1 MTWKWR
7 VKDGNSKMEKQ
18 QLKSPTELLKN
29 LQISKRVTLQKMP
42 EGSLTAFRQKD
53 GSINFYFRY
62 SFDGKDHNEPIG
74 LYNSRINANTLEPI
88 EGNFSL
94 KAAIRTC
101 ESLSI
106 KQKSL
111 KIDHKSLQEERV
123 EKKVAKII
131 KKETE
136 EKAKKQ
142 TLDALLELYL
152 KTHLNEK
159 TKKQVTYCFKNIP
172 KYLLQE
178 QANKIGYKVFDS
190 VISEVSK
197 RSTAVGDKLRA
208 YLHAAYKQ
216 AIKPKSLMVK
226 KADFYDFDVEF
237 NPLTRVSSNYVYN
250 PKNTTPF
257 NLNDL
262 KDHFNHLKNQ
272 DTYKSACLRL
282 HVLFAGPRIAQLTRL
297 KREDVF
303 INPSDE
309 NYSYIVL
316 YDPKGSK
323 KIENNGRG
331 KPYYLP
337 MNKQIEKEV
346 KILLNNATAGD
357 FLFSADNGKTKIRT
371 DTLSEWGR
379 SLQKT
384 NSVNIPN
391 FQLKRVRS
399 ACTILMNNLGI
410 TRDLSNQIQ
419 SHGSLDVVDKH
430 YLFHDKNLQL
440 KIDALNKLF
449 FELNPPP
456 EHLKLVKEA
465 S

>member
-1 MTWKWR
+1 
-7 VKDGNSKMEKQ
+7 MEKQ
-18 QLKSPTELLKN
+18 QLKSPVEILKN
-29 LQISKRVTLQKMP
+29 LEINRRATLQKMP
-42 EGSLTAFRQKD
+42 IGSLIAYHQKN
-53 GSINFYFRY
+53 GAISFSFRY
-62 SFDGKDHNEPIG
+62 NFEGKDLNEPIG
-74 LYNSRINANTLEPI
+74 LYNPKINANSLEPI
-88 EGNFSL
+88 EGSYSI
-94 KAAIRTC
+94 KAAIRAC
-101 ESLSI
+101 ETLSI

-111 KIDHKSLQEERV
+111 KINHKSLQEERV
-123 EKKVAKII
+123 EKNVAKII

-142 TLDALLELYL
+142 TLGALLELYL

-172 KYLLQE
+172 EHLLNE
-178 QANKIGYKVFDS
+178 QANKISYKVFDS
-190 VISEVSK
+190 VISEVSE

-216 AIKPKSLMVK
+216 AIKPKSLAVK
-226 KADFYDFDVEF
+226 KADFYAFDVEF
-237 NPLTRVSSNYVYN
+237 NPLARVSSNYVYN

-262 KDHFNHLKNQ
+262 KEHYNHLKNQ

-297 KREDVF
+297 KKEDVF
-303 INPSDE
+303 ISPSDE

-331 KPYYLP
+331 KPCYLP

-346 KILLNNATAGD
+346 KTLLNNATSGD

-371 DTLSEWGR
+371 DTLSEWAR
-379 SLQKT
+379 RLQKT
-384 NSVNIPN
+384 NPVNISN

-410 TRDLSNQIQ
+410 VRDVSNQIQ

>member
-1 MTWKWR
+1 
-7 VKDGNSKMEKQ
+7 MEKQ
-18 QLKSPTELLKN
+18 QLKSPAELLKN

-111 KIDHKSLQEERV
+111 KINHKSLQEERV
-123 EKKVAKII
+123 EKNVAKII
-131 KKETE
+131 KKEIE

-142 TLDALLELYL
+142 TLGAMLELYL

-172 KYLLQE
+172 EYLLKE
-178 QANKIGYKVFDS
+178 QANEISYKIFDS

-197 RSTAVGDKLRA
+197 KSTAIGDKLRA
-208 YLHAAYKQ
+208 YLSAAYNQ
-216 AIKPKSLMVK
+216 SIKPTSLTVK
-226 KADFYDFDVEF
+226 KADFYAFDVEF
-237 NPLTRVSSNYVYN
+237 NPLVKVSSNYTYN
-250 PKNTTPF
+250 PENTTPF
-257 NLNDL
+257 NLKEL
-262 KDHFNHLKNQ
+262 KGHYNHLKNQ
-272 DTYKSACLRL
+272 DTYISACLRL

-303 INPSDE
+303 INPSHE

-323 KIENNGRG
+323 KIEC
-331 KPYYLP
+331 
-337 MNKQIEKEV
+337 I
-346 KILLNNATAGD
+346 IAHT
-357 FLFSADNGKTKIRT
+357 
-371 DTLSEWGR
+371 
-379 SLQKT
+379 
-384 NSVNIPN
+384 
-391 FQLKRVRS
+391 
-399 ACTILMNNLGI
+399 
-410 TRDLSNQIQ
+410 
-419 SHGSLDVVDKH
+419 
-430 YLFHDKNLQL
+430 
-440 KIDALNKLF
+440 
-449 FELNPPP
+449 
-456 EHLKLVKEA
+456 
-465 S
+465 